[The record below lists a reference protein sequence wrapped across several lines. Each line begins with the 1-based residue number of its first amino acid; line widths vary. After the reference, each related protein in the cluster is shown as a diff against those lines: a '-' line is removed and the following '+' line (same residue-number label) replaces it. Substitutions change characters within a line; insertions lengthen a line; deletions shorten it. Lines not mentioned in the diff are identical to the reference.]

1 VVVTLDHSLHGIQFA
16 GRQARGD
23 DPRTAGLV
31 IEFAPGLSTT
41 PVVVTR
47 CREAR
52 ESKRC
57 VERQDLPG
65 ASDRPKEDPLGFCFR
80 ESLVVEPDL
89 QHPKHVDQEADFGS
103 EQRGSTPEPFDLDD

>member
-89 QHPKHVDQEADFGS
+89 QHSQHRHQEADFGS